1 MVLKKIL
8 KFLTQP
14 FGHRGAQPYTSF
26 ATFREQF
33 KKQSGVALIIAVMT
47 ISIIMMFA
55 VDFIVSSNLEFKMA
69 VIQRENVKAEYLAK
83 SGANLAIFLISA
95 DYGVDLFMASP
106 QSPAKTAMTDNLGD
120 FWGMINGL
128 PIGSDNA
135 KKVGEM
141 FKLGA
146 VMDEE
151 VINQMKQLDG
161 EFVVD
166 VQDEQSKI
174 NVNYCVH
181 GRDCPEVMAMM
192 DSLMNC
198 PVEKVFLER
207 KEVKWR
213 ELAYKIKDFVDKNST
228 AEPFSG
234 LSDEAEPYRK
244 KKIPYSPKDAPLDSV
259 DELRLVDGWDRDIH
273 TVFSRYMTVYPFQDA
288 NKTQVPPKINI
299 NTAPRE
305 LLSCLF
311 SDMKADCREK
321 SIISLNERDDKKSS
335 SVATEKDIADF
346 VKKNFCYTPPAGTAA
361 PGTDKTKWF
370 DVKTTVF
377 RIKVRGQ
384 SGDQEK
390 NLEVVV
396 ERRAPDLAKNIKSSF
411 RVLYSRML

>member
-1 MVLKKIL
+1 M
-8 KFLTQP
+8 
-14 FGHRGAQPYTSF
+14 A
-26 ATFREQF
+26 
-33 KKQSGVALIIAVMT
+33 
-47 ISIIMMFA
+47 
-55 VDFIVSSNLEFKMA
+55 A
-69 VIQRENVKAEYLAK
+69 VIQRESIKAEYLAK

-95 DYGVDLFMASP
+95 DFGVDLFMASP
-106 QSPAKTAMTDNLGD
+106 QSPSKTPMTDNLGD

-128 PIGSDNA
+128 PIGSNNA

-151 VINQMKQLDG
+151 VITQMKQLDG

-166 VQDEQSKI
+166 VKDEQSKI
-174 NVNYCVH
+174 NVNFCVH
-181 GRDCPEVMAMM
+181 GRDCPDVMNML
-192 DSLMNC
+192 DNLMNC

-213 ELAYKIKDFVDKNST
+213 ELIYKVKDFVDKNSI

-234 LSDEAEPYRK
+234 VSDESEPYRK

-259 DELRLVDGWDRDIH
+259 EELRLVDGWDHDVH
-273 TVFSRYMTVYPFQDA
+273 AVFSPYITVYPFQDA
-288 NKTQVPPKINI
+288 NKAGVPPKINI

-305 LLSCLF
+305 LLACLF
-311 SDMKADCREK
+311 PDMKGDCRDK
-321 SIISLNERDDKKSS
+321 ATLSLHDRDEKKSS
-335 SVATEKDIADF
+335 SAGAEKDIADF
-346 VKKNFCYTPPAGTAA
+346 IKKSFCYTPPAGTPA

-377 RIKVRGQ
+377 RVKVRGQ

-390 NLEVVV
+390 NLEVIV

-411 RVLYSRML
+411 RILYSRLL